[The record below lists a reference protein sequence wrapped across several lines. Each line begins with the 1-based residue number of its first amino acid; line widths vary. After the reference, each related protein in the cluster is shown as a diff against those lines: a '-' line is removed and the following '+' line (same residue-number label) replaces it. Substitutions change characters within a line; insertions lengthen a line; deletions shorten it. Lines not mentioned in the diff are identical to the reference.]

1 MQKVLENKNQI
12 LTLYNAIPEES
23 DEEMK
28 KYVDLRNLKIE
39 SREDLVKICQTFRNP
54 KFETFRIIY
63 MRDDNIVNYETITSR
78 LPNSC
83 DIFRVKGKTPH
94 LKKIK
99 GYEDIAKRMYRLGA
113 NGYYLQHNHP
123 SGNAKASINDI
134 WLTEELSEKI
144 PGFKGHVIVDH
155 GTYAWIGKDLGKDKM
170 LVDNNIR
177 IENLPNLESQSLI
190 KDSPFMQ
197 KTVKSRN
204 DLARIMYDIKHS
216 NHYSCLVLTSPTC
229 NVRLFQ
235 EVPNTFINMS
245 YRQLGGYI
253 KNRCIDTGS
262 SRAFLATTD
271 RPFFERAKDLV
282 QLGYLSDCI
291 AYTITQDK
299 ADIVDVPNKEFIDQ
313 DIFDSLK
320 SGDKLRKLENWS
332 EDIYFEKAR

>member
-1 MQKVLENKNQI
+1 MQRVSLDKNQI
-12 LTLYNAIPEES
+12 ITLYNAIPEES

-134 WLTEELSEKI
+134 WLTEEL
-144 PGFKGHVIVDH
+144 
-155 GTYAWIGKDLGKDKM
+155 
-170 LVDNNIR
+170 
-177 IENLPNLESQSLI
+177 
-190 KDSPFMQ
+190 
-197 KTVKSRN
+197 
-204 DLARIMYDIKHS
+204 
-216 NHYSCLVLTSPTC
+216 
-229 NVRLFQ
+229 
-235 EVPNTFINMS
+235 
-245 YRQLGGYI
+245 
-253 KNRCIDTGS
+253 
-262 SRAFLATTD
+262 
-271 RPFFERAKDLV
+271 
-282 QLGYLSDCI
+282 
-291 AYTITQDK
+291 
-299 ADIVDVPNKEFIDQ
+299 
-313 DIFDSLK
+313 
-320 SGDKLRKLENWS
+320 
-332 EDIYFEKAR
+332 